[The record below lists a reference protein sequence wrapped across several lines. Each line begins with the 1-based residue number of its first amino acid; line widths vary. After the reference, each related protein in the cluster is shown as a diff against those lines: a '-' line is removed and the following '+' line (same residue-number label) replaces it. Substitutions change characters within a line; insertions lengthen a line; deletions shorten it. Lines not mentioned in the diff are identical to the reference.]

1 MCIQYIYIYIYIY
14 IRVLKKNIYKY
25 FFLKM
30 RGFPKKYKN
39 KNVLIQ
45 EILEQGMNTLLYV
58 PNLTSL
64 NHCLLTLQPDIF
76 VFLLCMMRELPIFS
90 PYYLSIHGWGGG
102 GGGFRG
108 VYLQNSKRKYYSVI
122 YP

>member
-1 MCIQYIYIYIYIY
+1 
-14 IRVLKKNIYKY
+14 
-25 FFLKM
+25 M
-30 RGFPKKYKN
+30 RGFPKNYKN
-39 KNVLIQ
+39 KNILIQ

-76 VFLLCMMRELPIFS
+76 VLLLCMMREFPIFF
-90 PYYLSIHGWGGG
+90 SILFKYSWRGGG
-102 GGGFRG
+102 GGVGRGGFQG
-108 VYLQNSKRKYYSVI
+108 VYLQYSKRKYYSVI